1 MAACIASPTKPP
13 FENQISGVPKY
24 VLQRKLGLR
33 EGQTVVLN
41 PTLTKL
47 PSALSRVLRCDV
59 EKLGGYIGLPPQRVS
74 DVISAADGDRESQ
87 IHYLLLAWV
96 EVRRRRAT
104 VEALLRALYD
114 ADETTAIEEVA
125 KGMSTSG
132 Q

>member
-1 MAACIASPTKPP
+1 M
-13 FENQISGVPKY
+13 
-24 VLQRKLGLR
+24 
-33 EGQTVVLN
+33 VLN

-74 DVISAADGDRESQ
+74 DVISAADGDRERQ